1 MPSTPKEDKPTLIE
15 DNWELNVGFEKEV
28 ERLEKQQFLKKF
40 KDCFAF
46 GLKDLGTL
54 KGQEVRID

>member
-1 MPSTPKEDKPTLIE
+1 M
-15 DNWELNVGFEKEV
+15 G
-28 ERLEKQQFLKKF
+28 LEKGVKWHEEQQFLKKF

-54 KGQEVRID
+54 KG